1 MTATSKDYP
10 NTSTSISQNIEALAA
25 EVELNPTDLV
35 AKITLANALE
45 QVGEIEKAVDV
56 YQEVIA
62 LDENG
67 IYGAVSRKALEAMAA
82 SQRSPNS
89 PRITYKSSYRS
100 SDDSQVSW
108 EKHQRQTT
116 QGSSLLQRLRQ
127 GWENLNIQ
135 TKLTILLV
143 ASAAL
148 PAIAV
153 TQGLTTINRERL
165 LRELN
170 ASLQQQGKTFAEEY
184 VLWTQV
190 DSQTQAENLAQVV
203 EATKIDLSNSAEV
216 SARSGFLQNFLKIEN
231 GSEPE
236 INKNFK
242 IFTDAQGRTV
252 AQNIQ
257 ILDQNS
263 DRNSLQASN
272 NQPKYRPVSLPVGIY
287 LGDIPIVKNALRT
300 ERPLSGMELL
310 RREPLQRLG
319 LEKQADVDVRQP
331 DQNRESTVPSPQR
344 TNDLDQDIAGL
355 TSIAVYPLKLNNKLV
370 GTVIVGALLNRNYG
384 LVDKF
389 SQKYDVPVATIFAQD
404 WRVSTNI
411 ANSDGGTRA
420 IGTQAPRQVA
430 ANVLNQGQ
438 DFSGEINILGK
449 QYLTFYTPLYDH
461 QKELNS
467 AGAKPV
473 GMAFIGEPLEQVESN
488 LISQQLIGY
497 GIGGGLLLVAG
508 LIAIPIASS
517 FSRPLRRLSN
527 FAQQVETGELGV
539 RLESTDRQDEI
550 GILSRQLNAMT
561 AGLEANLEAVRQQ
574 EELQRQE
581 KERLQQGMID
591 LLLDIEGAQQG
602 DLTVRAKVKESEMGS
617 IADAFNTVISS
628 LRQIVVQVQTAA
640 NVVQESAFENEGSVQ
655 KFSDEAKNQAKVLA
669 QTQTSVAEISESI
682 QSVASRTQEAAAIA
696 RQGLVAAQDGDQ
708 TMDQTVGSIKML
720 RTSVA
725 ETTKKAKRLAE
736 SSQEISR
743 IVSIISGI
751 SEKTNL
757 LAFNASIEAARAGEH
772 GQGFRVVA
780 DEVRRLAEKVTDSTK
795 EIEQLINTIQQETT
809 DVLQTME
816 GSTMQVVTSTQQVVK
831 TKNTLQGLAEISQ
844 KIDFLLQSISTST
857 VSQAQTSATINQTI
871 QGVAVIAKTTSAES
885 EAVLSS
891 LKQLVEVAEE
901 LQSSVSRFQV
911 EK

>member
-56 YQEVIA
+56 YQEVIV

-67 IYGAVSRKALEAMAA
+67 IYGSVSRKALEAIEA

-89 PRITYKSSYRS
+89 TRTTYKGSYRS
-100 SDDSQVSW
+100 SDDALAW
-108 EKHQRQTT
+108 EKYQRETT

-148 PAIAV
+148 PVIAV
-153 TQGLTTINRERL
+153 TQGLTTINKERL
-165 LRELN
+165 LRDLN
-170 ASLQQQGKTFAEEY
+170 TSLQQQGKTFAEEY

-263 DRNSLQASN
+263 DRNPLQASN

-287 LGDIPIVKNALRT
+287 LGDIPIVKDALRT

-319 LEKQADVDVRQP
+319 LEKQADINLRQP
-331 DQNRESTVPSPQR
+331 EQNRESMVPSPQG
-344 TNDLDQDIAGL
+344 TDLDQGITGL
-355 TSIAVYPLKLNNKLV
+355 TSIAVYPIKLNKKLV

-389 SQKYDVPVATIFAQD
+389 SQKYNVPVATIFAQD

-411 ANSDGGTRA
+411 PNTDGETRA
-420 IGTQAPRQVA
+420 IGTQAPREVT

-438 DFSGEINILGK
+438 NFSGETNILGK

-467 AGAKPV
+467 TGAKPV
-473 GMAFIGEPLEQVESN
+473 GMAFIGEPLEQVENN
-488 LISQQLIGY
+488 LMNQQLLGY

-508 LIAIPIASS
+508 IIAIPIASS

-527 FAQQVETGELGV
+527 FAQQVETGDLGL
-539 RLESTDRQDEI
+539 RLESTQRQDEI

-561 AGLEANLEAVRQQ
+561 ASLEENLEAVRQQ

-591 LLLDIEGAQQG
+591 LLLEIEGAQQG

-628 LRQIVVQVQTAA
+628 LRQIVIQVQTAA

-655 KFSDEAKNQAKVLA
+655 KFSAEAKNQAKVLA

-682 QSVASRTQEAAAIA
+682 QSVASRSQEAAAIA
-696 RQGLVAAQDGDQ
+696 RQGLVVAQDGDQ
-708 TMDQTVGSIKML
+708 TMDQTVGSIEML

-757 LAFNASIEAARAGEH
+757 LAFNASIEAARAKEH
-772 GQGFRVVA
+772 GEGFRVVA

-795 EIEQLINTIQQETT
+795 EIEQLINTIQQETN

-844 KIDFLLQSISTST
+844 KIDSLLQSISTST
-857 VSQAQTSATINQTI
+857 VSQAETSTTINQTI